1 MAKDKKLVEAITAM
15 EDDFAQWYTDVVKK
29 AELADYSSVRGCMIL
44 RPNGYAIWENIQKVL
59 DAKFK
64 ETGVEN
70 VAMPMFIYQ
79 ICSFYKKYILNTTT
93 VEEASKENYDE
104 IFTVIDDA
112 INSVKDAGAYDQLTL
127 YNSVFMLLY
136 DQRASMAQVNVDRQ
150 RILDLYDDI
159 YKRTNELT
167 VQKEQ
172 SKVLQSEILDK
183 YETYKE
189 AIERTYTNIEERK

>member
-70 VAMPMFIYQ
+70 VAMPMFIP
-79 ICSFYKKYILNTTT
+79 
-93 VEEASKENYDE
+93 E
-104 IFTVIDDA
+104 
-112 INSVKDAGAYDQLTL
+112 
-127 YNSVFMLLY
+127 LLEVRSHSLLHEVY
-136 DQRASMAQVNVDRQ
+136 HKLHLMH
-150 RILDLYDDI
+150 
-159 YKRTNELT
+159 EP
-167 VQKEQ
+167 
-172 SKVLQSEILDK
+172 
-183 YETYKE
+183 
-189 AIERTYTNIEERK
+189 